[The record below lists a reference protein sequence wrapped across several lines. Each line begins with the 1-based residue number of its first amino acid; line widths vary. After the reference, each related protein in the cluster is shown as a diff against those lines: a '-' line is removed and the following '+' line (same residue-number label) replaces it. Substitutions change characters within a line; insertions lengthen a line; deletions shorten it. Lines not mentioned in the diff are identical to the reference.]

1 MSELSN
7 FMYTG
12 LSELEKLELNLKNYN
27 SYIVGTFINHSNS
40 NCKRVLDFGAG
51 IGTLSKIWS
60 DSHENSEITCLE
72 PDIKQVQ
79 IINKRGFNGVPQID
93 ENDRYE
99 YIFTSNVLE
108 HIEDDRA
115 ALKFIFG
122 HLVNSGKLG
131 IFVPANKYL
140 FSHIDKKLNHFRRYS
155 KRDLMQKVSEGG
167 FRIDTCVYVDSLGL
181 FAWLISKLF
190 RVQISD
196 SDSRILLIYDRF
208 VWPISKFLDKLGLNK
223 LFGKNLLLL
232 ATKI

>member
-1 MSELSN
+1 MSELGN
-7 FMYTG
+7 FEYTG
-12 LSELEKLELNLKNYN
+12 LVELEKLELNLNNYN
-27 SYIVGTFINHSNS
+27 NYIINTFIKHSNS

-60 DSHENSEITCLE
+60 DSLENSDITCLE
-72 PDIKQVQ
+72 PDEKQVQ
-79 IINKRGFNGVPQID
+79 IINKRGLNGVTQIN
-93 ENDRYE
+93 ENDRYD

-108 HIEDDRA
+108 HIEDDRS
-115 ALKFIFG
+115 ALKFIFD
-122 HLVNSGKLG
+122 HLIKSGKLG

-155 KRDLMQKVSEGG
+155 KRDLMQKVSERG
-167 FRIDTCVYVDSLGL
+167 FHIDTCIYVDSLGL
-181 FAWLISKLF
+181 FAWLFLKLF

-208 VWPISKFLDKLGLNK
+208 VWPISKFLDKLGLKK

>member
-1 MSELSN
+1 
-7 FMYTG
+7 MYTG

-27 SYIVGTFINHSNS
+27 SYIVGTFIKHSNS

-60 DSHENSEITCLE
+60 DSYENSEITCLE
-72 PDIKQVQ
+72 LDVKQVQ
-79 IINKRGFNGVPQID
+79 IINKRGLNGVPQID
-93 ENDRYE
+93 DNDRFE

-108 HIEDDRA
+108 HIEDDRS
-115 ALKFIFG
+115 ALKFLFG
-122 HLVNSGKLG
+122 HLVNNGKLG

-140 FSHIDKKLNHFRRYS
+140 FSHIDKKLNHYRRYS
-155 KRDLMQKVSEGG
+155 KRDLMQKVSEAG
-167 FRIDTCVYVDSLGL
+167 FHIDTCVYVDSLGL

-208 VWPISKFLDKLGLNK
+208 VWPISKFIDKLGLKK